1 MKRRRRLNPSEEQE
15 RRAAAVMRDS
25 DLDYDAAIDLANRI
39 LAGEEVAEALSG
51 TGLVVDMSPQ
61 PAQIAEIETSRG
73 VVEVP
78 VRESAPTT
86 KDLAKVFNRE
96 DDLPSFDDA
105 VQAIDRATHIAKTAT
120 RHAQTLGLMESVQ
133 QLLARM
139 SPSDLKKIAA
149 HYNVDL
155 RRTPAD
161 RRVEK
166 IVENTVGW
174 IMRSRAVR
182 GDYEEDE
189 EARVRERDERQQW
202 MMAQYRERH
211 GLPPA
216 WASAGE
222 EVAEALSGTRLVVD
236 MSPQPAQIAEI
247 ETSRGV
253 VEVPVRESAP
263 APGSRRPSSAPPED
277 DLPSFDDAVQAIDR
291 ANATARTADP
301 NKLRE
306 GVHQLLKRLP
316 KSTLKQVAQHFDVV
330 FQPIA
335 GYRPVEQLID
345 GTFGPKLVSRAF
357 GAEERRLRKAYSR
370 SYSR

>member
-15 RRAAAVMRDS
+15 RRAAAVMHDS

-51 TGLVVDMSPQ
+51 TG
-61 PAQIAEIETSRG
+61 
-73 VVEVP
+73 
-78 VRESAPTT
+78 
-86 KDLAKVFNRE
+86 
-96 DDLPSFDDA
+96 
-105 VQAIDRATHIAKTAT
+105 
-120 RHAQTLGLMESVQ
+120 
-133 QLLARM
+133 
-139 SPSDLKKIAA
+139 
-149 HYNVDL
+149 
-155 RRTPAD
+155 
-161 RRVEK
+161 
-166 IVENTVGW
+166 
-174 IMRSRAVR
+174 
-182 GDYEEDE
+182 
-189 EARVRERDERQQW
+189 
-202 MMAQYRERH
+202 
-211 GLPPA
+211 
-216 WASAGE
+216 
-222 EVAEALSGTRLVVD
+222 LVVD

-335 GYRPVEQLID
+335 GYSPVDQLIAA
-345 GTFGPKLVSRAF
+345 TFGSKLVSRAF

>member
-1 MKRRRRLNPSEEQE
+1 
-15 RRAAAVMRDS
+15 MRDS
-25 DLDYDAAIDLANRI
+25 DLDYDTAIDLANRI
-39 LAGEEVAEALSG
+39 LAGEEIADALSG

-86 KDLAKVFNRE
+86 KDLAKVFNR
-96 DDLPSFDDA
+96 
-105 VQAIDRATHIAKTAT
+105 
-120 RHAQTLGLMESVQ
+120 
-133 QLLARM
+133 
-139 SPSDLKKIAA
+139 
-149 HYNVDL
+149 
-155 RRTPAD
+155 
-161 RRVEK
+161 
-166 IVENTVGW
+166 
-174 IMRSRAVR
+174 
-182 GDYEEDE
+182 
-189 EARVRERDERQQW
+189 
-202 MMAQYRERH
+202 
-211 GLPPA
+211 
-216 WASAGE
+216 
-222 EVAEALSGTRLVVD
+222 
-236 MSPQPAQIAEI
+236 
-247 ETSRGV
+247 
-253 VEVPVRESAP
+253 
-263 APGSRRPSSAPPED
+263 ED